1 MTGPTAGPPAE
12 DRVLVLHREYP
23 DPIDDVWAALTE
35 SDRLAR
41 WIGSYTGTGG
51 AAGTVEFTMTGE
63 VDAGGTVAA
72 PATVAIVAC
81 EPPGPRPGGRAGD
94 GPDPRADGP
103 TARLVVD
110 IPETAHRAWRV
121 AVQLTGTA
129 RGTSLRFEQRITAG
143 IDPADVEAGWSWYL
157 DRLGAALH
165 DAPMPAWDDYLPAR

>member
-1 MTGPTAGPPAE
+1 MTGPTAGPRAE
-12 DRVLVLHREYP
+12 GRVLVLDREYP

-41 WIGSYTGTGG
+41 WIGSYTGAGG

-63 VDAGGTVAA
+63 VDAGGTVAP

-81 EPPGPRPGGRAGD
+81 EPPGRRPGGRAGD
-94 GPDPRADGP
+94 GSDRRVDGP

-110 IPETAHRAWRV
+110 IPETADRAWRV
-121 AVQLTGTA
+121 AVDLTGTT
-129 RGTSLRFEQRITAG
+129 RGTALRFEQRITAG

>member
-1 MTGPTAGPPAE
+1 MTGPQAE
-12 DRVLVLHREYP
+12 GHDRTLVLHRDYP

-41 WIGSYTGTGG
+41 WIGSYTGPGG

-63 VDAGGTVAA
+63 VDAGGAVA
-72 PATVAIVAC
+72 PPVAVAVVEC
-81 EPPGPRPGGRAGD
+81 DPPTTQADSRAAAGT
-94 GPDPRADGP
+94 AQ

-110 IPETAHRAWRV
+110 IPETADRTWRV

-129 RGTSLRFEQRITAG
+129 RGTTLRFEQRIAAG
-143 IDPADVEAGWSWYL
+143 TDPADIEAGWSWYL

-165 DAPMPAWDDYLPAR
+165 DAPMPAWDDYLPTR